1 MSFDLRYYLAVV
13 MRRLHYVALTFAAVT
28 AVALVV
34 ALRMQ
39 PIYESQARLLLES
52 PRIPDTLAAPTVE
65 TAALEQLQIVEQRLM
80 TRSNLLAIAR
90 QFNALGGIATM
101 TPDEIVDAMRR
112 ATKIDK
118 QAGRDQAT
126 LMTISF
132 RAGTARAAADVVNE
146 YVTRILTDNT
156 ASRTGQAQDTLQF
169 FTQEVDRLSTDLS
182 TQSAAILDFQNANAD
197 ALPDTLDY
205 RLTQQ
210 SNLQERLATIERD
223 LTSLRDQRA
232 RLIEIYRATG
242 QLEGSQRSPEAT
254 QLAQLQADLS
264 RARAIYS
271 ATNPK
276 VVLLESS
283 IAELQARID
292 RQSEPQPED
301 SGAPPSL
308 SPLDIQTAQID
319 AQMEQLEQQAK
330 DIAAELVRLKESIDR
345 TAAVAVQLQAL
356 QRDYENT
363 QVQYAT
369 ATDRLSKAST
379 GERIEALAKGQR
391 IGVLDAATVP
401 DAPYSPNRV
410 KIVTLGG
417 LAGLVLGFGLILLT
431 ELLNSAIRRPT
442 DLERHLQI
450 IPIGVI
456 PYIETP
462 REIARRRWLIAGVL
476 ILGVV
481 GLPLAVWAVDRFY
494 LPIDL
499 IVDKIFKK
507 LNL

>member
-1 MSFDLRYYLAVV
+1 MWSTNMS
-13 MRRLHYVALTFAAVT
+13 
-28 AVALVV
+28 
-34 ALRMQ
+34 
-39 PIYESQARLLLES
+39 P
-52 PRIPDTLAAPTVE
+52 
-65 TAALEQLQIVEQRLM
+65 
-80 TRSNLLAIAR
+80 
-90 QFNALGGIATM
+90 
-101 TPDEIVDAMRR
+101 
-112 ATKIDK
+112 
-118 QAGRDQAT
+118 
-126 LMTISF
+126 
-132 RAGTARAAADVVNE
+132 
-146 YVTRILTDNT
+146 RILTDNT
-156 ASRTGQAQDTLQF
+156 ATRTGQAQDTLQF

-210 SNLQERLATIERD
+210 SNLQERLAVTERD

-232 RLIEIYRATG
+232 RLVEIYRATG
-242 QLEGSQRSPEAT
+242 QLEGIQRSPEAA

-264 RARAIYS
+264 RAPCHLFGHQSQGRAFGKQHRPS
-271 ATNPK
+271 CRPASTANPNRNPK
-276 VVLLESS
+276 SP
-283 IAELQARID
+283 APR
-292 RQSEPQPED
+292 
-301 SGAPPSL
+301 PPSR
-308 SPLDIQTAQID
+308 PLDIQTAQID
-319 AQMEQLEQQAK
+319 AQMAQLEQQAK
-330 DIAAELVRLKESIDR
+330 DITAELARLKDSIDR

-356 QRDYENT
+356 QRDYDNT

-456 PYIETP
+456 PYMETP
-462 REIARRRWLIAGVL
+462 PRNRPAALADRLGADPGGRGPAAGG
-476 ILGVV
+476 LG
-481 GLPLAVWAVDRFY
+481 GGPASTC
-494 LPIDL
+494 PST
-499 IVDKIFKK
+499 
-507 LNL
+507 